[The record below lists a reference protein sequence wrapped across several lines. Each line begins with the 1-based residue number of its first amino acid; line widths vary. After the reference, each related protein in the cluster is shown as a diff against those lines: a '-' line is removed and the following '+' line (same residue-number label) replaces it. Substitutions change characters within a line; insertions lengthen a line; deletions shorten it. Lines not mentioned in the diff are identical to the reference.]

1 MVTRGYEV
9 SPVLPEILPPLVWA
23 RLRSARRKARTGL
36 LLYGIIR
43 QGPIQISSQLPY
55 VSIREGRRQLG
66 IRGPGNRLPKWVSLM
81 PGAHELS
88 FQAGNSIRFS
98 SFEAR
103 MSLNEGDVLIAVCEP
118 VQRSKSPMAD
128 MWQLGIIDSA
138 GRVRA
143 EIHYTGAS
151 GSHRSR

>member
-1 MVTRGYEV
+1 VLSVAALGYEV
-9 SPVLPEILPPLVWA
+9 SPVVPDVLPWLVRVW
-23 RLRSARRKARTGL
+23 LRSARRKARTGL

-43 QGPIQISSQLPY
+43 QGPIQISSQMPY
-55 VSIREGRRQLG
+55 ASIREGKRHLG
-66 IRGPGNRLPKWVSLM
+66 MRGPSNRLPKWVSLT

-103 MSLNEGDVLIAVCEP
+103 MSLNEGDVLVALCEP
-118 VQRSKSPMAD
+118 VQRSKSPKAD
-128 MWQLGIIDSA
+128 MWKLGIIDSA

-143 EIHYTGAS
+143 EI
-151 GSHRSR
+151 R